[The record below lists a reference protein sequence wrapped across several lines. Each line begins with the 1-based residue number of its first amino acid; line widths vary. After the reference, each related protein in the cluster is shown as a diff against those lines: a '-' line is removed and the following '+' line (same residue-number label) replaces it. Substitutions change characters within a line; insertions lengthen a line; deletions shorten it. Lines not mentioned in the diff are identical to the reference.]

1 MWHEVPW
8 FGRIE
13 HDKTNKTN
21 YLEAIFNS
29 ITMMNDNLL
38 LLKEEEEL
46 CWSFSTTFCCVLGD
60 QSCAHK
66 ASFFDLHKVFLLQLG

>member
-1 MWHEVPW
+1 MKCHG

-13 HDKTNKTN
+13 HDKINKTK

-46 CWSFSTTFCCVLGD
+46 CWTFSATFCRVLGD

-66 ASFFDLHKVFLLQLG
+66 TSFFDLHKAFLLQLS